1 MGELLFADSYTREDL
16 RTYINRARSLDPDG
30 AIRLQSH
37 GMALAAYVGVLPG
50 QGLMTA
56 GAIIGL
62 RVIALGEPADVDVTV
77 SLASVSERLA
87 RRGISA
93 FSLPPTTVQVGW
105 AALAPPRSGWEPVGS
120 LSIADLKAV
129 ATQGIAQ
136 IAEGAPEGS
145 GAHAVAAL
153 RQRVWAR
160 DTQTTPPIPA
170 GAAFAAY
177 ALGFLTSDSET
188 PDSPTS
194 DSRTAGSLTPD
205 SPTSGSWTPDT
216 VTPENARVFA
226 HGHWTRLSTASG
238 HVLMR

>member
-1 MGELLFADSYTREDL
+1 MNELLFADSYTREDL
-16 RTYINRARSLDPDG
+16 RTYVNRARSLDADG

-160 DTQTTPPIPA
+160 DTQTTPPIPS

-177 ALGFLTSDSET
+177 ALGFLTEDSVTEDSMT
-188 PDSPTS
+188 PDP
-194 DSRTAGSLTPD
+194 ATPD
-205 SPTSGSWTPDT
+205 PATRDPG
-216 VTPENARVFA
+216 TPENARVFA

>member
-16 RTYINRARSLDPDG
+16 RTYVNRARSLDADG

-62 RVIALGEPADVDVTV
+62 RVVALGQPADVDATV

-93 FSLPPTTVQVGW
+93 FSIPPSTVRVGW
-105 AALAPPRSGWEPVGS
+105 AALAPPRSGWEQVGE
-120 LSIADLKAV
+120 LSVADLKTV
-129 ATQGIAQ
+129 ATQGIAE
-136 IAEGAPEGS
+136 IAAGAPEGS

-160 DTQTTPPIPA
+160 DSQTTPPIPS
-170 GAAFAAY
+170 GSAFAAY
-177 ALGFLTSDSET
+177 ALGFLTAES
-188 PDSPTS
+188 
-194 DSRTAGSLTPD
+194 AQ
-205 SPTSGSWTPDT
+205 
-216 VTPENARVFA
+216 VFA
-226 HGHWTRLSTASG
+226 QGHWIRLSTETG
-238 HVLMR
+238 HVLIR

>member
-1 MGELLFADSYTREDL
+1 
-16 RTYINRARSLDPDG
+16 
-30 AIRLQSH
+30 
-37 GMALAAYVGVLPG
+37 
-50 QGLMTA
+50 
-56 GAIIGL
+56 
-62 RVIALGEPADVDVTV
+62 V

-120 LSIADLKAV
+120 LSLADLKAV

-145 GAHAVAAL
+145 GAHVVAAL

-160 DTQTTPPIPA
+160 DTQTTPPIPS

-177 ALGFLTSDSET
+177 ALGFLTEDSVTEDSMTSDPAT

-194 DSRTAGSLTPD
+194 DF
-205 SPTSGSWTPDT
+205 WTPDP

-226 HGHWTRLSTASG
+226 HGLWTRLSTASG

>member
-93 FSLPPTTVQVGW
+93 FALPPTTVQVGW

-120 LSIADLKAV
+120 LGIADLRAV
-129 ATQGIAQ
+129 ATQGIAE

-160 DTQTTPPIPA
+160 DTQTTPPIPS

-177 ALGFLTSDSET
+177 ALGFLTEDSVTEDSMTSDPAT

-194 DSRTAGSLTPD
+194 DF
-205 SPTSGSWTPDT
+205 WTPDP

-226 HGHWTRLSTASG
+226 HGLWTRLSTASG

>member
-16 RTYINRARSLDPDG
+16 RTYVNRARSLDADG

-50 QGLMTA
+50 HGLMTA

-62 RVIALGEPADVDVTV
+62 RVIALGEPADVDATV

-93 FSLPPTTVQVGW
+93 FSIPPSTVRVGW
-105 AALAPPRSGWEPVGS
+105 AALTPPRTGWERVGD
-120 LSIADLKAV
+120 LSVADLKTV
-129 ATQGIAQ
+129 ATQGIAEITQ
-136 IAEGAPEGS
+136 GAPEGS
-145 GAHAVAAL
+145 GAHAVAAM

-160 DTQTTPPIPA
+160 DSQTTPPIPS

-177 ALGFLTSDSET
+177 ALGFL
-188 PDSPTS
+188 
-194 DSRTAGSLTPD
+194 
-205 SPTSGSWTPDT
+205 
-216 VTPENARVFA
+216 VPESAQVFA
-226 HGHWTRLSTASG
+226 HGRWTRLSTATG
-238 HVLMR
+238 HVLIR